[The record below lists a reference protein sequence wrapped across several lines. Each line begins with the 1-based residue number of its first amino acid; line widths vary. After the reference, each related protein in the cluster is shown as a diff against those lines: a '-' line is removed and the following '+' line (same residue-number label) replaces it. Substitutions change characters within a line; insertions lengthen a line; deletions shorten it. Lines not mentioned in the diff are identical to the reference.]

1 MVARGNI
8 SADLVN
14 TCNVLKGQHILEVG
28 CGGGILTEQLAR
40 LGAKVTGIDLS
51 EQLICAARDHLSK
64 EADPKLRDRI
74 EYKIEPLNVH
84 VTDKINYYDAVVV
97 SEVLEHVDDKIALL
111 TASVQCLK
119 VFICRFYV
127 SFSSHYNVFY
137 CNCSLAVPCS

>member
-8 SADLVN
+8 SLDLVN

-51 EQLICAARDHLSK
+51 EELICVARDHLSK
-64 EADPKLRDRI
+64 EADSKLRDRI
-74 EYKIEPLNVH
+74 DYKIEPLNVH
-84 VTDKINYYDAVVV
+84 VTDKMNYYDAVVV

-119 VFICRFYV
+119 VFICPFYV
-127 SFSSHYNVFY
+127 SVSKHYNEFY
-137 CNCSLAVPCS
+137 AI